1 MLDDVSSM
9 HFAAFG
15 IGGPDDVVP
24 RPPEHVRCKNF
35 GCNKPRAQ
43 TLGKSIRQ
51 NLVVQSCIFPIS
63 VYFPHLSDIPT
74 LFECCIGS
82 PDEHQIPQH
91 QLLFPVLAQCIA
103 KVLWSKIPR
112 ANEAYDSD
120 WDRFQAHHGVMVQS
134 VANCSDFVVSQV
146 CSPQITT
153 CISRDGKVLG
163 VLSWQKGL
171 GLVQYRN
178 LSWHVVHVKFT
189 FLFCIGLLWRD
200 SELLWTW
207 CW

>member
-1 MLDDVSSM
+1 MSTLWHSSTGMQPSALEAPRMWFRDRQSMSDVKTSGAISQ
-9 HFAAFG
+9 G
-15 IGGPDDVVP
+15 
-24 RPPEHVRCKNF
+24 
-35 GCNKPRAQ
+35 AQ
-43 TLGKSIRQ
+43 GLGALGKSSCWSR
-51 NLVVQSCIFPIS
+51 VSSCIFPIS
-63 VYFPHLSDIPT
+63 LHCLNV
-74 LFECCIGS
+74 
-82 PDEHQIPQH
+82 
-91 QLLFPVLAQCIA
+91 VLAVQTNIKSLSTNFSVLAIA
-103 KVLWSKIPR
+103 KVFWSKIPR
-112 ANEAYDSD
+112 TNEAYDSD
-120 WDRFQAHHGVMVQS
+120 WDRFQAHRGVMVQS

-200 SELLWTW
+200 SEFLWSW